1 MKRIGD
7 MNAMLMT
14 HSLLA
19 GAIRALNAGKE
30 LKTFTGDDDDDDD
43 DGDDDDDD
51 DWTLAGW
58 NRTCMRRFS

>member
-51 DWTLAGW
+51 D
-58 NRTCMRRFS
+58 